1 MKGTHF
7 LSRILL
13 KNAKNL
19 LLRDIF
25 SYSVAEEFQAMDNTL
40 GTQLEGVKNLRGF

>member
-13 KNAKNL
+13 KNAENL

-25 SYSVAEEFQAMDNTL
+25 SYSVAEEFFNDSEIKEKPELIQDFST
-40 GTQLEGVKNLRGF
+40 